1 MKNFIRQFALAV
13 LIAAGFVSTHAAAS
27 ELSDAFASV
36 SYSNGVDGFNT
47 EVRTGMS
54 FGSGA
59 IRFGVRAQYLPKN
72 TVTFT
77 PPSIAVSCNG
87 ISWHFGGFSFV
98 NGDEIIQAIE
108 AALPAAAMY
117 VLGIVVSGL
126 CEQCWTGLQHVFDAV
141 NKVTN
146 ALRNSCALGAALA
159 ESSGLASAAR
169 SVREDLCT
177 LGKAA
182 VGSST
187 DQMASS
193 SSCKQAEVTNTYFKD
208 VLDSITGSSS
218 GAPTM

>member
-87 ISWHFGGFSFV
+87 
-98 NGDEIIQAIE
+98 NKL
-108 AALPAAAMY
+108 ALWR
-117 VLGIVVSGL
+117 V
-126 CEQCWTGLQHVFDAV
+126 QFRKW
-141 NKVTN
+141 
-146 ALRNSCALGAALA
+146 R
-159 ESSGLASAAR
+159 
-169 SVREDLCT
+169 
-177 LGKAA
+177 
-182 VGSST
+182 
-187 DQMASS
+187 
-193 SSCKQAEVTNTYFKD
+193 
-208 VLDSITGSSS
+208 
-218 GAPTM
+218 